1 MAPPDRPR
9 RLIVNAD
16 DFGRSSDINEAVVE
30 AHRAGIL
37 TSASLMVNEPAAAEA
52 IAVARTHP
60 SLGVGL
66 HLVLVA
72 GRAALPPGEIPGL
85 VNAAGVFPDHAVR
98 VGLRLFFRRGLRGQL
113 EREIAAQFEA
123 FAATGLPLDHVNG
136 HLNLHLHPT
145 VFSRVLAGAPRRGC
159 APLRWTRDP
168 FWLNARLARGFW
180 ADRISHALIFAAL
193 TAWARPQL
201 CRARV
206 RHTERVFGLLQ
217 NGRLDESFLAG
228 LIERLPPGDSEVY
241 AHPSLTGFRHEFEA
255 LVSPRIKAAV
265 ARQGIRLIRYQDL

>member
-16 DFGRSSDINEAVVE
+16 DFGRSSDINAAVLE
-30 AHRAGIL
+30 AHHTGIL

-52 IAVARTHP
+52 MALARAHP

-72 GRAALPPGEIPGL
+72 GRAALPPDQIPDL
-85 VNAAGVFPDHAVR
+85 VDAHGVFPDDAVR
-98 VGLRLFFRRGLRGQL
+98 VGLRLFFLRRVRDQL

-123 FAATGLPLDHVNG
+123 FAATGLTLDHVNG

-145 VFSRVLAGAPRRGC
+145 VFSRLQARAPRAGA

-168 FWLNARLARGFW
+168 FWLNARLARGRW
-180 ADRISHALIFAAL
+180 GYRISHAVIFRAL
-193 TAWARPQL
+193 TAWARPRL
-201 CRARV
+201 RRAGV

-217 NGRLDESFLAG
+217 NGQVDELFLTG

-241 AHPSLTGFRHEFEA
+241 AHPSLSRFRHEFDA

-265 ARQGIRLIRYQDL
+265 VRRGIRLIRYQDL

>member
-1 MAPPDRPR
+1 MAAPDRPR

-16 DFGRSSDINEAVVE
+16 DFGRSSDINAAVLE
-30 AHRAGIL
+30 AHRTGIL

-52 IAVARTHP
+52 IALARAHP

-72 GRAALPPGEIPGL
+72 GRAALPPDQIPDL
-85 VNAAGVFPDHAVR
+85 VNARGVFPDDAVR
-98 VGLRLFFRRGLRGQL
+98 VGFRLFFLRRLRDQL
-113 EREIAAQFEA
+113 EREIAAQFRA
-123 FAATGLPLDHVNG
+123 FAATGLALDHVNG

-145 VFSRVLAGAPRRGC
+145 VFSRLHAGAPGPEP

-168 FWLNARLARGFW
+168 FWLNARLARGRW
-180 ADRISHALIFAAL
+180 GYRVSHAVIFRTL
-193 TAWARPQL
+193 TAWARPRL
-201 CRARV
+201 RRAGA

-217 NGRLDESFLAG
+217 NGQVDEPFLAA

-241 AHPSLTGFRHEFEA
+241 AHPSLSGFLHEFEA
-255 LVSPRIKAAV
+255 LVSPRIRAAV
-265 ARQGIRLIRYQDL
+265 VRHGIRLIRYQDL